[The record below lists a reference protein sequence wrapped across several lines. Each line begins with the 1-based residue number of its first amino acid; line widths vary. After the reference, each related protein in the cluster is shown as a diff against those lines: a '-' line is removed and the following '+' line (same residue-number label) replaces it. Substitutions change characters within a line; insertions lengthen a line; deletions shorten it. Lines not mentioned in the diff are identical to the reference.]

1 MINVIPSHFSPLL
14 DLVFPTFQ
22 NGTRLQNHL
31 LHTTALA
38 CKGGKVLQNKFSSC
52 KYNINK
58 RTGELECGEEED
70 NKQEGRERGGA
81 GGGELPSVF
90 PAPLSPLIRTD

>member
-58 RTGELECGEEED
+58 RTGELESAVKRKII
-70 NKQEGRERGGA
+70 NKKEGREEGW
-81 GGGELPSVF
+81 EVESYLLFF
-90 PAPLSPLIRTD
+90 PRHFLH